1 MNNSTKK
8 RRLPWIIGSLAAV
21 ALLVLGGVFLY
32 ARFLAPA
39 PEEELALPQSAAAST
54 TAAGTTPSGT
64 TPSGTDVGQATDLSQ
79 LNGQWSISTGSQ
91 AGYRVDEVLSGQ
103 PVTVVGRTSE
113 VTGDAVVADAALT
126 DATIEVELD
135 SVATD
140 NASRDQF
147 FHSTLLDVPKNPVA
161 TFTLTDPAPL
171 AALADGTTAT
181 VPLTGELT
189 IAGATRP
196 VAFDAQV
203 QTDGDQVQVQGQIPM
218 VYADYGITAPD
229 LGFVKVEPEGVVE
242 FLVTLAR

>member
-1 MNNSTKK
+1 VNNSTKK
-8 RRLPWIIGSLAAV
+8 RRLPWIIGGLAAV

-39 PEEELALPQSAAAST
+39 PEEELALGQPA
-54 TAAGTTPSGT
+54 AAGTTAAATESGANAG
-64 TPSGTDVGQATDLSQ
+64 GTDAGQATDLSR
-79 LNGQWSISTGSQ
+79 LNGQWSIATGSQ

-171 AALADGTTAT
+171 TALAEGTAT

-203 QTDGDQVQVQGQIPM
+203 QTNGNQVQVQGQIPM

-242 FLVTLAR
+242 FLVALAR